1 MKEFLQWRGVGMEFE
16 GTPALDGISLS
27 VDEGEVLGILG
38 PSGSGKSTLL
48 RITAGLE
55 TATSGRVMLEGRD
68 LAGVPTHQRDFGL
81 MFQEYCLFPHLSVEA
96 NVGFGL
102 RMKGWGSSKRRRRV
116 REMLQLVR
124 LSGFGRRD
132 VLSLSG
138 GEQQRVAL
146 ARSLAPS
153 PRLLMLDEP
162 LGSLDTAL
170 RGSLIS
176 ELAEILGEVGVT
188 ALYVTHDHKEAMT
201 VSGRIALLNAGKLSQ
216 VGSPR
221 QLVDSPANAFVAS
234 FLGLGA
240 MVPGALQRK
249 EGKWV
254 FESEIG
260 VIALG
265 STNGPSSVP
274 GRNRSWKL
282 LIRPQAVRF
291 TRHTG
296 LVRVHALVRGR
307 MVGPGGSSAR
317 IALKGKN
324 GSEHEVEC
332 ALSGAENDGK
342 PMLPRQGAGTVWIDP
357 RGCRALPDE
366 S

>member
-1 MKEFLQWRGVGMEFE
+1 MDFE
-16 GTPALDGISLS
+16 GKRALDGFSLS
-27 VDEGEVLGILG
+27 VGEGEVLGILG

-55 TATSGRVMLEGRD
+55 TATSGRVVLHRRD
-68 LAGVPTHQRDFGL
+68 LAGVPPHRRDFGL
-81 MFQEYCLFPHLSVEA
+81 MFQDYCLFPHLSVEA

-102 RMKGWGSSKRRRRV
+102 RMKGWSSLRRMQRV
-116 REMLQLVR
+116 GEMLQLVR
-124 LSGFGRRD
+124 LQGFGRRD

-170 RGSLIS
+170 RGRLLP

-188 ALYVTHDHKEAMT
+188 VLYVTHDHEEAMT
-201 VSGRIALLNAGKLSQ
+201 VSGRIALLNAGKLAQ

-221 QLVDSPANAFVAS
+221 KLIDSPANVFVAS

-240 MVPGALQRK
+240 MVPGVLRRTA
-249 EGKWV
+249 EKWI
-254 FESEIG
+254 FESEVG
-260 VIALG
+260 TVALSRG
-265 STNGPSSVP
+265 NGPSSAC
-274 GRNRSWKL
+274 GLNHNWRL

-291 TRHTG
+291 TRQTG
-296 LVRVHALVRGR
+296 LVRVLVRVR
-307 MVGPGGSSAR
+307 ERLVRPGGTYAR

-324 GSEHEVEC
+324 GSEHEMEC
-332 ALSGAENDGK
+332 ALPDAESDAGR
-342 PMLPRQGAGTVWIDP
+342 MLPRQGVRPVWIDP

>member
-1 MKEFLQWRGVGMEFE
+1 MGFLEWRGVGMDFK
-16 GTPALDGISLS
+16 GTHALDGFSLS
-27 VDEGEVLGILG
+27 ADEGEVLGILG

-55 TATSGRVMLEGRD
+55 TATSGQVVLHRRD
-68 LAGVPTHQRDFGL
+68 LAGVPPHRRDFGL
-81 MFQEYCLFPHLSVEA
+81 MFQDFCLFPHLSVEG

-102 RMKGWGSSKRRRRV
+102 RMKGWSRLRRMQRV
-116 REMLQLVR
+116 AEMLRLVR
-124 LSGFGRRD
+124 LQGFGRRD

-170 RGSLIS
+170 RGRLLP

-188 ALYVTHDHKEAMT
+188 VLYVTHDHQEAMT
-201 VSGRIALLNAGKLSQ
+201 VCGRIALLNRGKLAQ
-216 VGSPR
+216 AGSPR
-221 QLVDSPANAFVAS
+221 KLIGSPANVFVAS

-240 MVPGALQRK
+240 MVPGVLRRTA
-249 EGKWV
+249 EKWT
-254 FESEIG
+254 FKTEIG
-260 VIALG
+260 TVALIG
-265 STNGPSSVP
+265 GNGPSSASGVN
-274 GRNRSWKL
+274 RNWRL

-291 TRHTG
+291 TRRQG
-296 LVRVHALVRGR
+296 LVRVLARVSGGMVR
-307 MVGPGGSSAR
+307 PGGTFAR
-317 IALKGKN
+317 ITLTGRG

-332 ALSGAENDGK
+332 ALPDTESDAER
-342 PMLPRQGAGTVWIDP
+342 MLPRQGVRPVWIDP

>member
-1 MKEFLQWRGVGMEFE
+1 MVFLQWRGVGMDFE
-16 GTPALDGISLS
+16 DTHALDDFSLS
-27 VDEGEVLGILG
+27 VHEGEVLGILG

-55 TATSGRVMLEGRD
+55 LATSGHVVLNRRD
-68 LAGVPTHQRDFGL
+68 LAGVPPHRRDFGL

-102 RMKGWGSSKRRRRV
+102 RMKGWNRMRRMQRV
-116 REMLQLVR
+116 GEMLQLVR
-124 LSGFGRRD
+124 LQGFGRRD

-162 LGSLDTAL
+162 LGALDSAL
-170 RGSLIS
+170 RGRLLP

-188 ALYVTHDHKEAMT
+188 VLYVTHDHEEAMA
-201 VSGRIALLNAGKLSQ
+201 VSGRIALLNAGKLAQ

-221 QLVDSPANAFVAS
+221 KLIGEPANVFVAS

-240 MVPGALQRK
+240 MVPGVLRRTK
-249 EGKWV
+249 GKWT
-254 FESEIG
+254 FASEVG
-260 VIALG
+260 TVALSRG
-265 STNGPSSVP
+265 NGPTSAP
-274 GRNRSWKL
+274 GVNHNWRL

-291 TRHTG
+291 TRQTG
-296 LVRVHALVRGR
+296 LVRVCARIRGR
-307 MVGPGGSSAR
+307 IVRPGGTFAR
-317 IALKGKN
+317 TTLMGKN

-332 ALSGAENDGK
+332 ALPDAESDTERT
-342 PMLPRQGAGTVWIDP
+342 LPRQGVRPVWIDP
-357 RGCRALPDE
+357 RECRALPDE